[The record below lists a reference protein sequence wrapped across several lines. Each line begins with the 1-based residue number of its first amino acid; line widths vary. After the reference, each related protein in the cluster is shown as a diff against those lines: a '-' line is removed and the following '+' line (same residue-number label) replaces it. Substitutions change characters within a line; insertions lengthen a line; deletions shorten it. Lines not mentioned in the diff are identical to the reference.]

1 MAISEQEI
9 RRRLEKR
16 PKAVVIAKAIRH
28 QDRLKFH
35 IYKTVQ
41 MRYSEAESDFMAFVK
56 NLLTDQKFETFR
68 TLFRYPIV
76 SSPVCELVFKKL
88 SRIFDG
94 QNPTFDYLFYDSS
107 DAADWEAYRFQHL
120 NEPEVWE
127 EKAWKYFKTEINSIL
142 VCDLPSEQKG
152 DKPEPYFYWVR
163 IEDVIDFEAESDG
176 QMRHVIFRSYAG
188 EDETGRRRCN
198 IVVLDDESYRVYED
212 GANGSNGVNGQLGK
226 QLVNNPH
233 DLGYCP
239 AHWFWNDAI
248 DLTEPDVK
256 ESPLTGQ
263 LEHLDWFAFFAT
275 SKKHLDLYGS
285 YPIYSGYEEECD
297 YADPTNGVKCD
308 HGFLKDKD
316 GVWLL
321 DHNGN
326 REKCPKCGKNP
337 LDGAGN
343 FVTVPVPGKDWA
355 GNEIPDMR
363 NPIQMLSADV
373 KSLQFNVSEERRLCD
388 LIINSV
394 VGNDESLINEEAVNE
409 KQVDAGFESQ
419 TNVLYRLKK
428 GWEKIQKWADS
439 TCCRLRYGN
448 AFISCNINYGTRFF
462 LQSVQDLWKS
472 YENAKKQGASE
483 AVLDAI
489 YDQII
494 VTEYRTNPQ
503 QMRRMR
509 ILGDLEPYRH
519 STREEVLNLYK
530 EGVIDEATLKM
541 KTLFSDLVK
550 RFEREN
556 ISILEFGEGM
566 PYDQKIAK
574 IAETMKGYLAD
585 GANGSN
591 GSNGYKKPEGSMNG
605 SIGFKR

>member
-1 MAISEQEI
+1 MAISEQELRERL
-9 RRRLEKR
+9 RRR
-16 PKAVVIAKAIRH
+16 PKAGAIAKAIKH

-35 IYKTVQ
+35 VYKTVQ
-41 MRYSEAESDFMAFVK
+41 MRYSAAETDFMAFVK
-56 NLLTDQKFETFR
+56 NLLTEQKFDMFR

-76 SSPVCELVFKKL
+76 TSPVCELVFKKL

-120 NEPEVWE
+120 DEPEVWE

-142 VCDLPSEQKG
+142 VCDLPREQRSE
-152 DKPEPYFYWVR
+152 KPEPYFYWVR

-176 QMRHVIFRSYAG
+176 QMRFVVFKSFAG
-188 EDETGRRRCN
+188 EDESGKRRYN
-198 IVVLDDESYRVYED
+198 VVVIDDERYRVYDESILQPSTA
-212 GANGSNGVNGQLGK
+212 ANEGFPAPLAD
-226 QLVNNPH
+226 NPH

-263 LEHLDWFAFFAT
+263 LEHLDWYAFFAT

-308 HGFLKDKD
+308 HGYLRGAD
-316 GVWLL
+316 GQWLI

-343 FVTVPVPGKDWA
+343 YVTVPVPGKDWA
-355 GNEIPDMR
+355 GNDIPDMR
-363 NPIQMLSADV
+363 NPIQMLTVDV
-373 KSLQFNVSEERRLCD
+373 KSLDFNVNEQERLRD

-419 TNVLYRLKK
+419 TNVLFRLKK
-428 GWEKIQKWADS
+428 GFEKIQKWADS
-439 TCCRLRYGN
+439 TCCRLRYG
-448 AFISCNINYGTRFF
+448 AGFIDCNINYGTRFF
-462 LQSVQDLWKS
+462 LQSVAELWKN
-472 YENAKKQGASE
+472 YKDAKEQGASE

-519 STREEVLNLYK
+519 LTREEVKALYDAK
-530 EGVIDEATLKM
+530 VIDEATLKEKM
-541 KTLFSDLVK
+541 LFSDLVK

-556 ISILEFGEGM
+556 INVLEFGEGM
-566 PYDQKIAK
+566 PYDKKIEK
-574 IAETMKGYLAD
+574 IAETLKSYVGDTIA
-585 GANGSN
+585 AQQT
-591 GSNGYKKPEGSMNG
+591 K
-605 SIGFKR
+605 

>member
-1 MAISEQEI
+1 MAISEQELRERL
-9 RRRLEKR
+9 RRR
-16 PKAVVIAKAIRH
+16 PKAGAIAKAIKH

-35 IYKTVQ
+35 VYKTVQ
-41 MRYSEAESDFMAFVK
+41 MRYSAAETDFMAFVK
-56 NLLTDQKFETFR
+56 NLLTEQKFDMFR

-76 SSPVCELVFKKL
+76 TSPVCELVFKKL

-120 NEPEVWE
+120 DEPEVWE

-142 VCDLPSEQKG
+142 VCDLPREQRSE
-152 DKPEPYFYWVR
+152 KPEPYFYWVR

-176 QMRHVIFRSYAG
+176 QMRFVVFKSFAG
-188 EDETGRRRCN
+188 EDESGKRRYN
-198 IVVLDDESYRVYED
+198 VVVIDDERYRVYDESVLQP
-212 GANGSNGVNGQLGK
+212 GTAANEGFPAPLAD
-226 QLVNNPH
+226 NPH

-263 LEHLDWFAFFAT
+263 LEHLDWYAFFAT

-308 HGFLKDKD
+308 HGYLRGAD
-316 GVWLL
+316 GQWLI

-343 FVTVPVPGKDWA
+343 YVTVPVPGKDWA
-355 GNEIPDMR
+355 GNDIPDMR
-363 NPIQMLSADV
+363 NPIQMLTVDV
-373 KSLQFNVSEERRLCD
+373 KSLDFNVNEQERLRD

-419 TNVLYRLKK
+419 TNVLFRLKK
-428 GWEKIQKWADS
+428 GFEKIQKWADS
-439 TCCRLRYGN
+439 TCCRLRYG
-448 AFISCNINYGTRFF
+448 AGFIDCNINYGTRFF
-462 LQSVQDLWKS
+462 LQSVAELWKN
-472 YENAKKQGASE
+472 YKDAKEQGASE

-519 STREEVLNLYK
+519 LTREEVKALYDAK
-530 EGVIDEATLKM
+530 VIDEATLKEKM
-541 KTLFSDLVK
+541 LFSDLVK

-556 ISILEFGEGM
+556 INVLEFGEGM
-566 PYDQKIAK
+566 PYDKKIEK
-574 IAETMKGYLAD
+574 IAETLKSYVGDTIA
-585 GANGSN
+585 AQQT
-591 GSNGYKKPEGSMNG
+591 K
-605 SIGFKR
+605 

>member
-1 MAISEQEI
+1 MAITEQEI
-9 RRRLEKR
+9 RKRLERR
-16 PKAVVIAKAIRH
+16 PKAGVIVKAIRH

-41 MRYSEAESDFMAFVK
+41 MRYSAAEADFMAFVK
-56 NLLTDQKFETFR
+56 NLLTEQKFETFR

-107 DAADWEAYRFQHL
+107 DAADWDAYRFNRL

-127 EKAWKYFKTEINSIL
+127 ETAWKYFKTEINSIL
-142 VCDLPSEQKG
+142 VCDLPTEQKG
-152 DKPEPYFYWVR
+152 ERPEPYFYWVR
-163 IEDVIDFEAESDG
+163 IEDVIDFDAESDG
-176 QMRHVIFRSYAG
+176 QMKHVIFKSYAG
-188 EDETGRRRCN
+188 EDDKGRRKCN

-212 GANGSNGVNGQLGK
+212 GRDGFNGSNGANGQLGK
-226 QLVNNPH
+226 LLVENKH

-263 LEHLDWFAFFAT
+263 LEHLDWFAFSAT
-275 SKKHLDLYGS
+275 SGKHLDLYAK

-297 YADPTNGVKCD
+297 YADPNNGVKCD

-316 GVWLL
+316 NHWIY
-321 DHNGN
+321 DRNGN
-326 REKCPKCGKNP
+326 RERCPQCGKNP

-343 FVTVPVPGKDWA
+343 YVTIPIPGKNA
-355 GNEIPDMR
+355 ITGEETFDMR

-373 KSLQFNVSEERRLCD
+373 DCLKFNSEDERRQAD

-419 TNVLYRLKK
+419 TNVLFRLKK
-428 GWEKIQKWADS
+428 GFEKIQRWADS
-439 TCCRLRYGN
+439 TCCRLRYGGG
-448 AFISCNINYGTRFF
+448 FISCNINYGTRFF
-462 LQSVQDLWKS
+462 LQSVADLWKN

-530 EGVIDEATLKM
+530 EGVIDETTLKM

-556 ISILEFGEGM
+556 ISVLEFGEGM

-574 IAETMKGYLAD
+574 IAETMKGYLESQPKSA
-585 GANGSN
+585 ASN
-591 GSNGYKKPEGSMNG
+591 EGNV
-605 SIGFKR
+605 

>member
-1 MAISEQEI
+1 MAISEQELRERL
-9 RRRLEKR
+9 RRR
-16 PKAVVIAKAIRH
+16 PKAGAIAKAIKH

-35 IYKTVQ
+35 VYKTVQ
-41 MRYSEAESDFMAFVK
+41 MRYSAAETDFMAFVK
-56 NLLTDQKFETFR
+56 NLLTEQKFDMFR

-76 SSPVCELVFKKL
+76 TSPVCELVFKKL

-107 DAADWEAYRFQHL
+107 DAADWEAYRFHHL
-120 NEPEVWE
+120 DEPEVWE

-142 VCDLPSEQKG
+142 VCDLPREQRSE
-152 DKPEPYFYWVR
+152 KPEPYFYWVR

-176 QMRHVIFRSYAG
+176 QMRFVVFKSFAG
-188 EDETGRRRCN
+188 EDESGKRRYN
-198 IVVLDDESYRVYED
+198 VVVIDDERYRVYDESVLQPSTA
-212 GANGSNGVNGQLGK
+212 ANEGFPAPLAD
-226 QLVNNPH
+226 NPH

-263 LEHLDWFAFFAT
+263 LEHLDWYAFFAT

-297 YADPTNGVKCD
+297 YADPTNGTKCD
-308 HGFLKDKD
+308 HGYLRGAD
-316 GVWLL
+316 GQWLI

-343 FVTVPVPGKDWA
+343 YVTVPVPGKDWA
-355 GNEIPDMR
+355 GNDIPDMR
-363 NPIQMLSADV
+363 NPIQMLTVDV
-373 KSLQFNVSEERRLCD
+373 KSLDFNVNEQERLRD

-419 TNVLYRLKK
+419 TNVLFRLKK
-428 GWEKIQKWADS
+428 GFEKIQKWADS
-439 TCCRLRYGN
+439 TCCRLRYG
-448 AFISCNINYGTRFF
+448 AGFIDCNINYGTRFF
-462 LQSVQDLWKS
+462 LQSVAELWKN
-472 YENAKKQGASE
+472 YKDAKEQGASE

-519 STREEVLNLYK
+519 LTREEVKALYDAK
-530 EGVIDEATLKM
+530 VIDEATLKEKM
-541 KTLFSDLVK
+541 LFSDLVK

-556 ISILEFGEGM
+556 INVLEFGEGM
-566 PYDQKIAK
+566 PYDKKIEK
-574 IAETMKGYLAD
+574 IAETLKSYVGDTIA
-585 GANGSN
+585 AQQT
-591 GSNGYKKPEGSMNG
+591 K
-605 SIGFKR
+605 

>member
-1 MAISEQEI
+1 MAISEQELRERL
-9 RRRLEKR
+9 RRR
-16 PKAVVIAKAIRH
+16 PKAGAIAKAIKH

-35 IYKTVQ
+35 VYKTVQ
-41 MRYSEAESDFMAFVK
+41 MRYSAAETDFMAFVK
-56 NLLTDQKFETFR
+56 NLLTEQKFDMFR

-76 SSPVCELVFKKL
+76 TSPVCELVFKKL

-120 NEPEVWE
+120 DEPEVWE

-142 VCDLPSEQKG
+142 VCDLPREQRSE
-152 DKPEPYFYWVR
+152 KPEPYFYWVR

-176 QMRHVIFRSYAG
+176 QMRFVVFKSFAG
-188 EDETGRRRCN
+188 EDESGKRRYN
-198 IVVLDDESYRVYED
+198 VVVIDDERYRVYDESVLQSSVAAD
-212 GANGSNGVNGQLGK
+212 GVFPSPLAD
-226 QLVNNPH
+226 NPH

-263 LEHLDWFAFFAT
+263 LEHLDWYAFFAT

-297 YADPTNGVKCD
+297 YADPTNGTKCD
-308 HGFLKDKD
+308 HGYLRGAD
-316 GVWLL
+316 GQWLI

-343 FVTVPVPGKDWA
+343 YVTVPVPGKDWA
-355 GNEIPDMR
+355 GNDIPDMR
-363 NPIQMLSADV
+363 NPIQMLTVDV
-373 KSLQFNVSEERRLCD
+373 KSLDFNVNEQERLRD

-419 TNVLYRLKK
+419 TNVLFRLKK
-428 GWEKIQKWADS
+428 GFEKIQKWADS
-439 TCCRLRYGN
+439 TCCRLRYG
-448 AFISCNINYGTRFF
+448 AGFIDCNINYGTRFF
-462 LQSVQDLWKS
+462 LQSVAELWKN
-472 YENAKKQGASE
+472 YKDAKEQGASE

-519 STREEVLNLYK
+519 LTREEVKALYDAK
-530 EGVIDEATLKM
+530 VIDEATLKEKM
-541 KTLFSDLVK
+541 LFSDLVK

-556 ISILEFGEGM
+556 INVLEFGEGM
-566 PYDQKIAK
+566 PYDKKIEK
-574 IAETMKGYLAD
+574 IAETLKSYVGDTIA
-585 GANGSN
+585 AQQT
-591 GSNGYKKPEGSMNG
+591 K
-605 SIGFKR
+605 

>member
-1 MAISEQEI
+1 MAISEQELRERL
-9 RRRLEKR
+9 RRR
-16 PKAVVIAKAIRH
+16 PKAGAIAKAIKH

-35 IYKTVQ
+35 VYKTVQ
-41 MRYSEAESDFMAFVK
+41 MRYSAAETDFMAFVK
-56 NLLTDQKFETFR
+56 NLLTEQKFDMFR

-76 SSPVCELVFKKL
+76 TSPVCELVFKKL

-120 NEPEVWE
+120 DEPEVWE

-142 VCDLPSEQKG
+142 VCDLPREQRSE
-152 DKPEPYFYWVR
+152 KPEPYFYWVR
-163 IEDVIDFEAESDG
+163 IEDVIDFDAESDG
-176 QMRHVIFRSYAG
+176 QMRFVVFKSFAG
-188 EDETGRRRCN
+188 EDESGKRRYN
-198 IVVLDDESYRVYED
+198 VVVIDDERYRVYDESVLQPSAA
-212 GANGSNGVNGQLGK
+212 ANEGFPAPLAD
-226 QLVNNPH
+226 NPH

-263 LEHLDWFAFFAT
+263 LEHLDWYAFFAT

-308 HGFLKDKD
+308 HGYLRGAD
-316 GVWLL
+316 GQWLI

-343 FVTVPVPGKDWA
+343 YVTVPVPGKDWA
-355 GNEIPDMR
+355 GNDIPDMR
-363 NPIQMLSADV
+363 NPIQMLTVDV
-373 KSLQFNVSEERRLCD
+373 KSLDFNVNEQERLRD

-419 TNVLYRLKK
+419 TNVLFRLKK
-428 GWEKIQKWADS
+428 GFEKIQKWADS
-439 TCCRLRYGN
+439 TCCRLRYG
-448 AFISCNINYGTRFF
+448 AGFIDCNINYGTRFF
-462 LQSVQDLWKS
+462 LQSVAELWKN
-472 YENAKKQGASE
+472 YKDAKEQGASE

-519 STREEVLNLYK
+519 LTREEVKALYDAK
-530 EGVIDEATLKM
+530 VIDEATLKEKM
-541 KTLFSDLVK
+541 LFSDLVK

-556 ISILEFGEGM
+556 INVLEFGEGM
-566 PYDQKIAK
+566 PYDKKIEK
-574 IAETMKGYLAD
+574 IAETLKSYVGDTIA
-585 GANGSN
+585 AQQT
-591 GSNGYKKPEGSMNG
+591 K
-605 SIGFKR
+605 

>member
-1 MAISEQEI
+1 H
-9 RRRLEKR
+9 
-16 PKAVVIAKAIRH
+16 V
-28 QDRLKFH
+28 
-35 IYKTVQ
+35 YKTVQ
-41 MRYSEAESDFMAFVK
+41 MRYSAAETDFMAFVK
-56 NLLTDQKFETFR
+56 NLLTEQKFDMFR

-76 SSPVCELVFKKL
+76 TSPVCELVFKKL

-120 NEPEVWE
+120 DEPEVWE

-142 VCDLPSEQKG
+142 VCDLPREQRSE
-152 DKPEPYFYWVR
+152 KPEPYFYWVR

-176 QMRHVIFRSYAG
+176 QMRFVVFKSFAG
-188 EDETGRRRCN
+188 EDESGKRRYN
-198 IVVLDDESYRVYED
+198 VVVIDDERYRVYDESVLQPSTA
-212 GANGSNGVNGQLGK
+212 ANEGFPAPLAD
-226 QLVNNPH
+226 NPH

-263 LEHLDWFAFFAT
+263 LEHLDWYAFFAT

-297 YADPTNGVKCD
+297 YADPTNGTKCD
-308 HGFLKDKD
+308 HGYLRGAD
-316 GVWLL
+316 GQWLI

-343 FVTVPVPGKDWA
+343 YVTVPVPGKDWA
-355 GNEIPDMR
+355 GNDIPDMR
-363 NPIQMLSADV
+363 NPIQMLTVDV
-373 KSLQFNVSEERRLCD
+373 KSLDFNVNEQERLRD

-419 TNVLYRLKK
+419 TNVLFRLKK
-428 GWEKIQKWADS
+428 GFEKIQKWADS
-439 TCCRLRYGN
+439 TCCRLRYG
-448 AFISCNINYGTRFF
+448 AGFIDCNINYGTRFF
-462 LQSVQDLWKS
+462 LQSVAELWKN
-472 YENAKKQGASE
+472 YKDAKEQGASE

-519 STREEVLNLYK
+519 LTREEVKALYDAK
-530 EGVIDEATLKM
+530 VIDEATLKEKM
-541 KTLFSDLVK
+541 LFSDLVK

-556 ISILEFGEGM
+556 INVLEFGEGM
-566 PYDQKIAK
+566 PYDKKIEK
-574 IAETMKGYLAD
+574 IAETLKSYVGDTIA
-585 GANGSN
+585 AQQT
-591 GSNGYKKPEGSMNG
+591 K
-605 SIGFKR
+605 

>member
-1 MAISEQEI
+1 MAISEQELRERL
-9 RRRLEKR
+9 RRR
-16 PKAVVIAKAIRH
+16 PKAGAIAKAIKH

-35 IYKTVQ
+35 VYKTVQ
-41 MRYSEAESDFMAFVK
+41 MRYSAAETDFMAFVK
-56 NLLTDQKFETFR
+56 NLLTEQKFDMFR

-76 SSPVCELVFKKL
+76 TSPVCELVFKKL

-120 NEPEVWE
+120 DEPEVWE

-142 VCDLPSEQKG
+142 VCDLPREQRSE
-152 DKPEPYFYWVR
+152 KPEPYFYWVR

-176 QMRHVIFRSYAG
+176 QMRFVVFKSFAG
-188 EDETGRRRCN
+188 EDESGKRRYN
-198 IVVLDDESYRVYED
+198 VVVIDDERYRVYDESVLQPSAA
-212 GANGSNGVNGQLGK
+212 ANEGFPAPLAD
-226 QLVNNPH
+226 NPH

-263 LEHLDWFAFFAT
+263 LEHLDWYAFFAT

-297 YADPTNGVKCD
+297 YADPTNGTKCD
-308 HGFLKDKD
+308 HGYLRGAD
-316 GVWLL
+316 GQWLI

-343 FVTVPVPGKDWA
+343 YVTVPVPGKDWA
-355 GNEIPDMR
+355 GNDIPDMR
-363 NPIQMLSADV
+363 NPIQMLTVDV
-373 KSLQFNVSEERRLCD
+373 KSLDFNVNEQERLRD

-419 TNVLYRLKK
+419 TNVLFRLKK
-428 GWEKIQKWADS
+428 GFEKIQKWADS
-439 TCCRLRYGN
+439 TCCRLRYG
-448 AFISCNINYGTRFF
+448 AGFIDCNINYGTRFF
-462 LQSVQDLWKS
+462 LQSVAELWKN
-472 YENAKKQGASE
+472 YKDAKEQGASE

-519 STREEVLNLYK
+519 LTREEVKALYDAK
-530 EGVIDEATLKM
+530 VIDEATLKEKM
-541 KTLFSDLVK
+541 LFSDLVK

-556 ISILEFGEGM
+556 INVLEFGEGM
-566 PYDQKIAK
+566 PYDKKIEK
-574 IAETMKGYLAD
+574 IAETLKSYVGDTIA
-585 GANGSN
+585 AQQT
-591 GSNGYKKPEGSMNG
+591 K
-605 SIGFKR
+605 

>member
-1 MAISEQEI
+1 MAISEQELRERL
-9 RRRLEKR
+9 RRR
-16 PKAVVIAKAIRH
+16 PKAGAIAKAIKH

-35 IYKTVQ
+35 VYKTVQ
-41 MRYSEAESDFMAFVK
+41 MRYSAAETDFMAFVK
-56 NLLTDQKFETFR
+56 NLLTEQKFDMFR

-76 SSPVCELVFKKL
+76 TSPVCELVFKKL

-120 NEPEVWE
+120 DEPEVWE

-142 VCDLPSEQKG
+142 VCDLPREQRSE
-152 DKPEPYFYWVR
+152 KPEPYFYWVR

-176 QMRHVIFRSYAG
+176 QMRFVVFKSFAG
-188 EDETGRRRCN
+188 EDESGKRRYN
-198 IVVLDDESYRVYED
+198 VVVIDDERYRVYDESILQP
-212 GANGSNGVNGQLGK
+212 GMAANEGFPAPLAD
-226 QLVNNPH
+226 NPH

-263 LEHLDWFAFFAT
+263 LEHLDWYAFFAT

-297 YADPTNGVKCD
+297 YADPTNGTKCD
-308 HGFLKDKD
+308 HGYLRGAD
-316 GVWLL
+316 GQWLI

-343 FVTVPVPGKDWA
+343 YVTVPVPGKDWA
-355 GNEIPDMR
+355 GNDIPDMR
-363 NPIQMLSADV
+363 NPIQMLTVDV
-373 KSLQFNVSEERRLCD
+373 KSLDFNVSEQERLRD

-419 TNVLYRLKK
+419 TNVLFRLKK
-428 GWEKIQKWADS
+428 GFEKIQKWADS
-439 TCCRLRYGN
+439 TCCRLRYG
-448 AFISCNINYGTRFF
+448 AGFIDCNINYGTRFF
-462 LQSVQDLWKS
+462 LQSVAELWKN
-472 YENAKKQGASE
+472 YKDAKEQGASE

-509 ILGDLEPYRH
+509 ILGDLELYRH
-519 STREEVLNLYK
+519 STREDVKSLFDA
-530 EGVIDEATLKM
+530 GVIDEATLKM
-541 KTLFSDLVK
+541 KVLFSDLVK

-556 ISILEFGEGM
+556 ISVLEFGEGM

-574 IAETMKGYLAD
+574 IAETMKGYL
-585 GANGSN
+585 N
-591 GSNGYKKPEGSMNG
+591 
-605 SIGFKR
+605 

>member
-1 MAISEQEI
+1 MAISEQELRERL
-9 RRRLEKR
+9 RRR
-16 PKAVVIAKAIRH
+16 PKAGAIAKAIKH

-35 IYKTVQ
+35 VYKTVQ
-41 MRYSEAESDFMAFVK
+41 MRYSAAETDFMAFVK
-56 NLLTDQKFETFR
+56 NLLTEQKFDMFR

-76 SSPVCELVFKKL
+76 TSPVCELVFKKL

-120 NEPEVWE
+120 DEPEVWE

-142 VCDLPSEQKG
+142 VCDLPREQRSE
-152 DKPEPYFYWVR
+152 KPEPYFYWVR

-176 QMRHVIFRSYAG
+176 QMRFVVFKSFAG
-188 EDETGRRRCN
+188 EDESGKRRYN
-198 IVVLDDESYRVYED
+198 VVVIDDERYRVYDESVLQP
-212 GANGSNGVNGQLGK
+212 GTAANEGFPAPLAD
-226 QLVNNPH
+226 NPH

-263 LEHLDWFAFFAT
+263 LEHLDWYAFYST

-308 HGFLKDKD
+308 HGYLRGAD
-316 GVWLL
+316 GQWLI

-343 FVTVPVPGKDWA
+343 YVTVPVPGKDWA
-355 GNEIPDMR
+355 GNDIPDMR
-363 NPIQMLSADV
+363 NPIQMLTVDV
-373 KSLQFNVSEERRLCD
+373 KSLDFNVNEQERLRD

-419 TNVLYRLKK
+419 TNVLFRLKK
-428 GWEKIQKWADS
+428 GFEKIQKWADS
-439 TCCRLRYGN
+439 TCCRLRYG
-448 AFISCNINYGTRFF
+448 AGFIDCNINYGTRFF
-462 LQSVQDLWKS
+462 LQSVAELWKN
-472 YENAKKQGASE
+472 YKDAKEQGASE

-519 STREEVLNLYK
+519 LTREEVKALYDAK
-530 EGVIDEATLKM
+530 VIDEATLKEKM
-541 KTLFSDLVK
+541 LFSDLVK

-556 ISILEFGEGM
+556 INVLEFGEGM
-566 PYDQKIAK
+566 PYDKKIEK
-574 IAETMKGYLAD
+574 IAETLKSYVGDTIA
-585 GANGSN
+585 AQQT
-591 GSNGYKKPEGSMNG
+591 K
-605 SIGFKR
+605 

>member
-1 MAISEQEI
+1 MAISEQELRERL
-9 RRRLEKR
+9 RRR
-16 PKAVVIAKAIRH
+16 PKAGAIAKAIKH

-35 IYKTVQ
+35 VYKTVQ
-41 MRYSEAESDFMAFVK
+41 MRYSAAETDFMAFVK
-56 NLLTDQKFETFR
+56 NLLTEQKFDMFR

-76 SSPVCELVFKKL
+76 TSPVCELVFKKL

-120 NEPEVWE
+120 DEPEVWE

-142 VCDLPSEQKG
+142 VCDLPREQRSE
-152 DKPEPYFYWVR
+152 KPEPYFYWVR

-176 QMRHVIFRSYAG
+176 QMRFVVFKSFAG
-188 EDETGRRRCN
+188 EDESGKRRYN
-198 IVVLDDESYRVYED
+198 VVVIDDERYRVYDESVLQPSAA
-212 GANGSNGVNGQLGK
+212 ANEGFPAPLAD
-226 QLVNNPH
+226 NPH

-263 LEHLDWFAFFAT
+263 LEHLDWYAFFAT

-297 YADPTNGVKCD
+297 YADPTNGTKCD
-308 HGFLKDKD
+308 HGYLRGAD
-316 GVWLL
+316 GQWLI

-343 FVTVPVPGKDWA
+343 YVTVPVPGKDWA
-355 GNEIPDMR
+355 GNDIPDMR
-363 NPIQMLSADV
+363 NPIQMLTVDV
-373 KSLQFNVSEERRLCD
+373 KSLDFNVSEQERLRD

-419 TNVLYRLKK
+419 TNVLFRLKK
-428 GWEKIQKWADS
+428 GFEKIQKWADS
-439 TCCRLRYGN
+439 TCCRLRYG
-448 AFISCNINYGTRFF
+448 AGFIDCNINYGTRFF
-462 LQSVQDLWKS
+462 LQSVAELWKN
-472 YENAKKQGASE
+472 YKDAKEQGASE

-519 STREEVLNLYK
+519 LTREEVKALYDAK
-530 EGVIDEATLKM
+530 VIDEATLKEKM
-541 KTLFSDLVK
+541 LFSDLVK

-556 ISILEFGEGM
+556 INVLEFGEGM
-566 PYDQKIAK
+566 PYDKKIEK
-574 IAETMKGYLAD
+574 IAETLKSYVGDTIA
-585 GANGSN
+585 AQQT
-591 GSNGYKKPEGSMNG
+591 K
-605 SIGFKR
+605 

>member
-1 MAISEQEI
+1 MAISEQELRERL
-9 RRRLEKR
+9 RRR
-16 PKAVVIAKAIRH
+16 PKAGAIAKAIKH

-35 IYKTVQ
+35 VYKTVQ
-41 MRYSEAESDFMAFVK
+41 MRYSAAETDFMAFVK
-56 NLLTDQKFETFR
+56 NLLTEQKFDMFR

-76 SSPVCELVFKKL
+76 TSPVCELVFKKL

-120 NEPEVWE
+120 DEPEVWE

-142 VCDLPSEQKG
+142 VCDLPREQRSE
-152 DKPEPYFYWVR
+152 KPEPYFYWVR

-176 QMRHVIFRSYAG
+176 QMRFVVFKSFAG
-188 EDETGRRRCN
+188 EDESGKRRYN
-198 IVVLDDESYRVYED
+198 VVVIDDERYRVYDETVLQSSTA
-212 GANGSNGVNGQLGK
+212 ANEGFPAPLAD
-226 QLVNNPH
+226 NPH

-263 LEHLDWFAFFAT
+263 LEHLDWYAFFAT

-297 YADPTNGVKCD
+297 YADPTNGTKCD
-308 HGFLKDKD
+308 HGYLRGAD
-316 GVWLL
+316 GQWLI

-343 FVTVPVPGKDWA
+343 YVTVPVPGKDWA
-355 GNEIPDMR
+355 GNDIPDMR
-363 NPIQMLSADV
+363 NPIQMLTVDV
-373 KSLQFNVSEERRLCD
+373 KSLDFNVNEQERLRD

-419 TNVLYRLKK
+419 TNVLFRLKK
-428 GWEKIQKWADS
+428 GFEKIQKWADS
-439 TCCRLRYGN
+439 TCCRLRYG
-448 AFISCNINYGTRFF
+448 AGFIDCNINYGTRFF
-462 LQSVQDLWKS
+462 LQSVAELWKN
-472 YENAKKQGASE
+472 YKDAKEQGASE

-519 STREEVLNLYK
+519 LAREEVKTLYDA
-530 EGVIDEATLKM
+530 GVIDEATLKEKM
-541 KTLFSDLVK
+541 LFSDLVK

-556 ISILEFGEGM
+556 INVLEFGEGM
-566 PYDQKIAK
+566 PYDKKIEK
-574 IAETMKGYLAD
+574 IAETLKSYVEV
-585 GANGSN
+585 NIN
-591 GSNGYKKPEGSMNG
+591 PKK
-605 SIGFKR
+605 

>member
-1 MAISEQEI
+1 MAISEQELRERL
-9 RRRLEKR
+9 RRR
-16 PKAVVIAKAIRH
+16 PKAGAIDKAIKH

-35 IYKTVQ
+35 VYKTVQ
-41 MRYSEAESDFMAFVK
+41 MRYSAAETDFMAFVK
-56 NLLTDQKFETFR
+56 NLLTEQKFDMFR

-76 SSPVCELVFKKL
+76 TSPVCELVFKKL

-120 NEPEVWE
+120 DEPEVWE

-142 VCDLPSEQKG
+142 VCDLPREQRSE
-152 DKPEPYFYWVR
+152 KPEPYFYWVR

-176 QMRHVIFRSYAG
+176 QMRFVVFKSFAG
-188 EDETGRRRCN
+188 EDESGKRRYN
-198 IVVLDDESYRVYED
+198 VVVIDDDRYRVYDESILQPSTA
-212 GANGSNGVNGQLGK
+212 ANEGFPAPLAD
-226 QLVNNPH
+226 NPH

-263 LEHLDWFAFFAT
+263 LEHLDWYAFFAT

-297 YADPTNGVKCD
+297 YADPTNGTKCD
-308 HGFLKDKD
+308 HGYLRGAD
-316 GVWLL
+316 GQWLI
-321 DHNGN
+321 DRNGN

-343 FVTVPVPGKDWA
+343 YVTVPVPGKDWA
-355 GNEIPDMR
+355 GNDIPDMR
-363 NPIQMLSADV
+363 NPIQMLTVDV
-373 KSLQFNVSEERRLCD
+373 KSLDFNVNEQERLRD

-419 TNVLYRLKK
+419 TNVLFRLKK
-428 GWEKIQKWADS
+428 GFEKIQKWADS
-439 TCCRLRYGN
+439 TCCRLRYG
-448 AFISCNINYGTRFF
+448 AGFIDCNINYGTRFF
-462 LQSVQDLWKS
+462 LQSVAELWKN
-472 YENAKKQGASE
+472 YKDAKEQGASE

-519 STREEVLNLYK
+519 LTREEVKALYDAK
-530 EGVIDEATLKM
+530 VIDEATLKEKM
-541 KTLFSDLVK
+541 LFSDLVK

-556 ISILEFGEGM
+556 INVLEFGEGM
-566 PYDQKIAK
+566 PYDKKIEK
-574 IAETMKGYLAD
+574 IAETLKSYVEV
-585 GANGSN
+585 NIN
-591 GSNGYKKPEGSMNG
+591 PKK
-605 SIGFKR
+605 

>member
-1 MAISEQEI
+1 MGITEQDI
-9 RRRLEKR
+9 RKRLERR
-16 PKAVVIAKAIRH
+16 PKADVIVKAIRH

-35 IYKTVQ
+35 IYKTMQ
-41 MRYSEAESDFMAFVK
+41 MRYSAAEADFMAFVK
-56 NLLTDQKFETFR
+56 NLLTEQKFETFR

-76 SSPVCELVFKKL
+76 SSSVCELVFKKL

-94 QNPTFDYLFYDSS
+94 QNPTFDYLFFDSS
-107 DAADWEAYRFQHL
+107 DAADWEAYRFNRL

-142 VCDLPSEQKG
+142 VCDLPTEQKG
-152 DKPEPYFYWVR
+152 ERPEPYFYWVR

-176 QMRHVIFRSYAG
+176 QMKHVIFKSYDG
-188 EDETGRRRCN
+188 EDDMGRRKCKV
-198 IVVLDDESYRVYED
+198 VVLDDERYRVYDESVLQPRV
-212 GANGSNGVNGQLGK
+212 AENGTMPEP
-226 QLVNNPH
+226 LVNNPH

-248 DLTEPDVK
+248 DLTEPDIK

-263 LEHLDWFAFFAT
+263 LEHLDWFAFSAT
-275 SKKHLDLYGS
+275 SGKHLSLYAK

-297 YADPTNGVKCD
+297 YADPTNGVRCD

-316 GVWLL
+316 GHWLI
-321 DHNGN
+321 DRNGN
-326 REKCPKCGKNP
+326 REKCPQCGKNP

-363 NPIQMLSADV
+363 NPIQMLAADV
-373 KSLQFNVSEERRLCD
+373 DCLKFNSEDERKQAD

-419 TNVLYRLKK
+419 TNVLFRLKK

-439 TCCRLRYGN
+439 TCCYLRYGKGY
-448 AFISCNINYGTRFF
+448 IGCNINYGTRFF
-462 LQSVQDLWKS
+462 LQSVDELWKN
-472 YENAKKQGASE
+472 YENAKKQGAGE

-509 ILGDLEPYRH
+509 ILGDLEPYHH
-519 STREEVLNLYK
+519 STREEVK
-530 EGVIDEATLKM
+530 ELFDAGVIDEATLKM
-541 KTLFSDLVK
+541 KVLFSDLVK

-556 ISILEFGEGM
+556 ISVLEFGEGM

-574 IAETMKGYLAD
+574 IEETMRGYI
-585 GANGSN
+585 NGIA
-591 GSNGYKKPEGSMNG
+591 K
-605 SIGFKR
+605 

>member
-1 MAISEQEI
+1 MAISEQELRERL
-9 RRRLEKR
+9 RRR
-16 PKAVVIAKAIRH
+16 PKAGAIAKAIKH

-35 IYKTVQ
+35 VYKTVQ
-41 MRYSEAESDFMAFVK
+41 MRYSAAETDFMAFVK
-56 NLLTDQKFETFR
+56 NLLTEQKFDMFR

-76 SSPVCELVFKKL
+76 TSPVCELVFKKL

-120 NEPEVWE
+120 DEPEVWE

-142 VCDLPSEQKG
+142 VCDLPREQRSE
-152 DKPEPYFYWVR
+152 KPEPYFYWVR

-176 QMRHVIFRSYAG
+176 QMRFVVFKSFAG
-188 EDETGRRRCN
+188 EDESGKRRYN
-198 IVVLDDESYRVYED
+198 VVVIDDERYRVYDESVLQPSAA
-212 GANGSNGVNGQLGK
+212 ANEGFPAPLAD
-226 QLVNNPH
+226 NPH

-263 LEHLDWFAFFAT
+263 LEHLDWYAFFAT

-308 HGFLKDKD
+308 HGYLRGAD
-316 GVWLL
+316 GQWLI

-343 FVTVPVPGKDWA
+343 YVTVPVPGKDWA
-355 GNEIPDMR
+355 GNDIPDMR
-363 NPIQMLSADV
+363 NPIQMLTVDV
-373 KSLQFNVSEERRLCD
+373 KSLDFNVNEQERLRD

-419 TNVLYRLKK
+419 TNVLFRLKK
-428 GWEKIQKWADS
+428 GFEKIQKWADS
-439 TCCRLRYGN
+439 TCCRLRYG
-448 AFISCNINYGTRFF
+448 AGFIDCNINYGTRFF
-462 LQSVQDLWKS
+462 LQSVAELWKN
-472 YENAKKQGASE
+472 YKDAKEQGASE

-519 STREEVLNLYK
+519 LTREEVKALYDAK
-530 EGVIDEATLKM
+530 VIDEATLKEKM
-541 KTLFSDLVK
+541 LFSDLVK

-556 ISILEFGEGM
+556 INVLEFGEGM
-566 PYDQKIAK
+566 PYDKKIEK
-574 IAETMKGYLAD
+574 IAETLKSYVGDTIA
-585 GANGSN
+585 AQQT
-591 GSNGYKKPEGSMNG
+591 K
-605 SIGFKR
+605 

>member
-1 MAISEQEI
+1 MVSEQEI
-9 RRRLEKR
+9 RERLERR
-16 PKAVVIAKAIRH
+16 PKDGAILKAIRH

-35 IYKTVQ
+35 ICETVQ
-41 MRYSEAESDFMAFVK
+41 MRYSAAETDFMALVK
-56 NLLTDQKFETFR
+56 NLLTEQKFETFR

-76 SSPVCELVFKKL
+76 SSPVCDLVFKKL

-94 QNPTFDYLFYDSS
+94 QNPTFDYLFYDST
-107 DAADWEAYRFQHL
+107 DTADWEAYRFKVL

-127 EKAWKYFKTEINSIL
+127 EKAWNYFKTEINSIL
-142 VCDLPSEQKG
+142 VCDLPTEQKG

-176 QMRHVIFRSYAG
+176 QMKHVIFKSYAG
-188 EDETGRRRCN
+188 EDEKGRRRYN
-198 IVVLDDESYRVYED
+198 VVVLDDKSYRVYDERILQFSTAENE
-212 GANGSNGVNGQLGK
+212 GLPK
-226 QLVNNPH
+226 PFVNNPH

-239 AHWFWNDAI
+239 AHWFWSDAI

-256 ESPLTGQ
+256 KSPLTGQ
-263 LEHLDWFAFFAT
+263 LERLDWFAFSAT
-275 SKKHLDLYGS
+275 SGKHLSLYAK

-297 YADPTNGVKCD
+297 YADPNSGVKCD
-308 HGFLKDKD
+308 HGYLRDKD
-316 GVWLL
+316 GVWLI

-373 KSLQFNVSEERRLCD
+373 NCLKFNSEDERKQAD

-394 VGNDESLINEEAVNE
+394 VGNDENLINEEAVNE

-428 GWEKIQKWADS
+428 GWEKIQKWVDA

-448 AFISCNINYGTRFF
+448 GFIDCNINYGTRFF
-462 LQSVQDLWKS
+462 LQSVADLWKN

-483 AVLDAI
+483 AMLDAI

-519 STREEVLNLYK
+519 STREEVLNLFK
-530 EGVIDEATLKM
+530 EGVIDESTLKM

-556 ISILEFGEGM
+556 ISVLEFGEGI

-574 IAETMKGYLAD
+574 IAETMKGYLESQPGTA
-585 GANGSN
+585 ASN
-591 GSNGYKKPEGSMNG
+591 ERN
-605 SIGFKR
+605 IV

>member
-1 MAISEQEI
+1 MAITEQEI
-9 RRRLEKR
+9 RERLRRR
-16 PKAVVIAKAIRH
+16 PKAGAIAKAIRH

-35 IYKTVQ
+35 VYKTVQ
-41 MRYSEAESDFMAFVK
+41 MRYSQAEADFMAFVR
-56 NLLTDQKFETFR
+56 NLLTEQKYETFR
-68 TLFRYPIV
+68 SLFRYPVV

-107 DAADWEAYRFQHL
+107 DAADWEAYRFKRL

-127 EKAWKYFKTEINSIL
+127 ETAWKYFKTEINSIL
-142 VCDLPSEQKG
+142 VCDLPMEQRG
-152 DKPEPYFYWVR
+152 ERPEPYFYWVR
-163 IEDVIDFEAESDG
+163 IEDVLDFEAEADG
-176 QMRHVIFRSYAG
+176 QMRHVVFRSYAG
-188 EDETGRRRCN
+188 EDASGKRRCRI
-198 IVVLDDESYRVYED
+198 IVIDDERYRVYEEGSD
-212 GANGSNGVNGQLGK
+212 GAGGLLGVRIADNA
-226 QLVNNPH
+226 H

-263 LEHLDWFAFFAT
+263 LERLDWYAFFAT

-297 YADPTNGVKCD
+297 YADPNNGVKCD
-308 HGFLKDKD
+308 HGYLRGDD
-316 GVWLL
+316 GQWLI
-321 DHNGN
+321 DRNGN
-326 REKCPKCGKNP
+326 RERCPKCGKNP

-343 FVTVPVPGKDWA
+343 FITIPVPGKDWA
-355 GNEIPDMR
+355 GNETPDMR
-363 NPIQMLSADV
+363 NPIQMLTVDV
-373 KSLQFNVSEERRLCD
+373 RSLQYNVDEEQRLCD
-388 LIINSV
+388 FIINSV
-394 VGNDESLINEEAVNE
+394 VGNDENLVNEEAVNE

-419 TNVLYRLKK
+419 TNVLIRLKK

-439 TCCRLRYGN
+439 TCCLLRYGKSFVS
-448 AFISCNINYGTRFF
+448 ANINYGTRFF
-462 LQSVQDLWKS
+462 LQSVEELWKK
-472 YENAKKQGASE
+472 YENAKSQGASE

-503 QMRRMR
+503 QLRRMR

-519 STREEVLNLYK
+519 ATRDEVKGLYDAK
-530 EGVIDEATLKM
+530 VIDLATLKT
-541 KTLFSDLVK
+541 KLQFSDLVK

-556 ISILEFGEGM
+556 INILEFGEGM
-566 PYDQKIAK
+566 PYEKKIEK
-574 IAETMKGYLAD
+574 IAETMRGYVE
-585 GANGSN
+585 N
-591 GSNGYKKPEGSMNG
+591 
-605 SIGFKR
+605 

>member
-1 MAISEQEI
+1 MAISEQELRERL
-9 RRRLEKR
+9 RRR
-16 PKAVVIAKAIRH
+16 PKAGAIAKAIKH

-35 IYKTVQ
+35 VYKTVQ
-41 MRYSEAESDFMAFVK
+41 MRYSAAETDFMAFVK
-56 NLLTDQKFETFR
+56 NLLTEQKFDMFR

-76 SSPVCELVFKKL
+76 TSPVCELVFKKL

-120 NEPEVWE
+120 DEPEVWE

-142 VCDLPSEQKG
+142 VCDLPREQRSE
-152 DKPEPYFYWVR
+152 KPEPYFYWVR

-176 QMRHVIFRSYAG
+176 QMRFVVFKSFAG
-188 EDETGRRRCN
+188 EDESGKRRYN
-198 IVVLDDESYRVYED
+198 VVVIDDERYRVYDESVLQPSAA
-212 GANGSNGVNGQLGK
+212 ANEGFPAPLAD
-226 QLVNNPH
+226 NPH

-263 LEHLDWFAFFAT
+263 LEHLDWYAFFAT

-297 YADPTNGVKCD
+297 YADPTNGTKCD
-308 HGFLKDKD
+308 HGYLRGAD
-316 GVWLL
+316 GQWLI

-343 FVTVPVPGKDWA
+343 YVTVPVPGKDWA
-355 GNEIPDMR
+355 GNDIPDMR
-363 NPIQMLSADV
+363 NPIQMLTVDV
-373 KSLQFNVSEERRLCD
+373 KSLDFNVNEQERLRD

-419 TNVLYRLKK
+419 TNVLFRLKK
-428 GWEKIQKWADS
+428 GFEKIQKWADS
-439 TCCRLRYGN
+439 TCCRLRYG
-448 AFISCNINYGTRFF
+448 AGFIDCNINYGTRFF
-462 LQSVQDLWKS
+462 LQSVAELWKN
-472 YENAKKQGASE
+472 YKDAKEQGASE

-519 STREEVLNLYK
+519 LTREEVKALYDAK
-530 EGVIDEATLKM
+530 VIDEATLKEKM
-541 KTLFSDLVK
+541 LFSDLVR

-556 ISILEFGEGM
+556 INVLEFGEGM
-566 PYDQKIAK
+566 PYDKKIEK
-574 IAETMKGYLAD
+574 IAETLKSYVGQPSTAALET
-585 GANGSN
+585 
-591 GSNGYKKPEGSMNG
+591 K
-605 SIGFKR
+605 

>member
-1 MAISEQEI
+1 MAISEQELRERL
-9 RRRLEKR
+9 RRR
-16 PKAVVIAKAIRH
+16 PKAGAIAKAIKH

-35 IYKTVQ
+35 VYKTVQ
-41 MRYSEAESDFMAFVK
+41 MRYSAAETDFMAFVK
-56 NLLTDQKFETFR
+56 NLLTEQKFDMFR

-76 SSPVCELVFKKL
+76 TSPVCELVFKKL

-120 NEPEVWE
+120 DEPEVWE

-142 VCDLPSEQKG
+142 VCDLPREQRSE
-152 DKPEPYFYWVR
+152 KPEPYFYWVR

-176 QMRHVIFRSYAG
+176 QMRFVVFKSFAG
-188 EDETGRRRCN
+188 EDESGKRRYN
-198 IVVLDDESYRVYED
+198 VVVIDDERYRVYDESVLQPSAA
-212 GANGSNGVNGQLGK
+212 ANEGFPASLAD
-226 QLVNNPH
+226 NPH

-263 LEHLDWFAFFAT
+263 LEHLDWYAFFAT

-297 YADPTNGVKCD
+297 YADPTNGTKCD
-308 HGFLKDKD
+308 HGYLRGAD
-316 GVWLL
+316 GQWLI

-343 FVTVPVPGKDWA
+343 YVTVPVPGKDWA
-355 GNEIPDMR
+355 GNDIPDMR
-363 NPIQMLSADV
+363 NPIQMLTVDV
-373 KSLQFNVSEERRLCD
+373 KSLDFNVNEQERLRD

-409 KQVDAGFESQ
+409 KQVDAGFERQ
-419 TNVLYRLKK
+419 TNVLFRLKK
-428 GWEKIQKWADS
+428 GFEKIQKWADS
-439 TCCRLRYGN
+439 TCCRLRYG
-448 AFISCNINYGTRFF
+448 AGFIDCNINYGTRFF
-462 LQSVQDLWKS
+462 LQSVAELWKN
-472 YENAKKQGASE
+472 YKDAKEQGASE

-519 STREEVLNLYK
+519 LTREEVKALYDAK
-530 EGVIDEATLKM
+530 VIDEATLKEKM
-541 KTLFSDLVK
+541 LFSDLVK

-556 ISILEFGEGM
+556 INVLEFGEGM
-566 PYDQKIAK
+566 PYDKKIEK
-574 IAETMKGYLAD
+574 IAETLKSYVGDTIA
-585 GANGSN
+585 AQQT
-591 GSNGYKKPEGSMNG
+591 K
-605 SIGFKR
+605 

>member
-1 MAISEQEI
+1 MAISEQELRERL
-9 RRRLEKR
+9 RRR
-16 PKAVVIAKAIRH
+16 PKAGAIAKAIKH

-35 IYKTVQ
+35 VYKTVQ
-41 MRYSEAESDFMAFVK
+41 MRYSAAETDFMAFVK
-56 NLLTDQKFETFR
+56 NLLTEQKFDMFR

-76 SSPVCELVFKKL
+76 TSPVCELVFKKL

-120 NEPEVWE
+120 DEPEVWE

-142 VCDLPSEQKG
+142 VCDLPREQRSE
-152 DKPEPYFYWVR
+152 KPEPYFYWVR

-176 QMRHVIFRSYAG
+176 QMRFVVFKSFAG
-188 EDETGRRRCN
+188 EDESGKRRYN
-198 IVVLDDESYRVYED
+198 VVVIDDERYRVYDESILQPSTA
-212 GANGSNGVNGQLGK
+212 ANEGFPAPLAD
-226 QLVNNPH
+226 NPH

-263 LEHLDWFAFFAT
+263 LEHLDWYAFFAT

-297 YADPTNGVKCD
+297 YADPTNGTKCD
-308 HGFLKDKD
+308 HGYLRGAD
-316 GVWLL
+316 GQWLI

-343 FVTVPVPGKDWA
+343 YVTVPVPGKDWA
-355 GNEIPDMR
+355 GNDIPDMR
-363 NPIQMLSADV
+363 NPIQMLTVDV
-373 KSLQFNVSEERRLCD
+373 KSLDFNVNEQERLRD

-419 TNVLYRLKK
+419 TNVLFRLKK
-428 GWEKIQKWADS
+428 GFEKIQKWADS
-439 TCCRLRYGN
+439 TCCRLRYG
-448 AFISCNINYGTRFF
+448 AGFIDCNINYGTRFF
-462 LQSVQDLWKS
+462 LQSVAELWKN
-472 YENAKKQGASE
+472 YKDAKEQGASE

-519 STREEVLNLYK
+519 LTREEVKALYDAK
-530 EGVIDEATLKM
+530 VIDEATLKEKM
-541 KTLFSDLVK
+541 LFSDLVK

-556 ISILEFGEGM
+556 INVLEFGEGM
-566 PYDQKIAK
+566 PYDKKIEK
-574 IAETMKGYLAD
+574 IAETLKSYVGDTIA
-585 GANGSN
+585 AQQT
-591 GSNGYKKPEGSMNG
+591 K
-605 SIGFKR
+605 

>member
-1 MAISEQEI
+1 MAISEQELKERL
-9 RRRLEKR
+9 RRR
-16 PKAVVIAKAIRH
+16 PKAGAIAKAIKH

-35 IYKTVQ
+35 VYKTVQ
-41 MRYSEAESDFMAFVK
+41 MRYSAAETDFMAFVK
-56 NLLTDQKFETFR
+56 NLLTEQKFDMFR

-76 SSPVCELVFKKL
+76 TSPVCELVFKKL

-120 NEPEVWE
+120 DEPEVWE

-142 VCDLPSEQKG
+142 VCDLPREQRSE
-152 DKPEPYFYWVR
+152 KPEPYFYWVR

-176 QMRHVIFRSYAG
+176 QMRFVVFKSFAG
-188 EDETGRRRCN
+188 EDESGKRRYN
-198 IVVLDDESYRVYED
+198 VVVIDDERYRVYDESVLQPSAA
-212 GANGSNGVNGQLGK
+212 ANEGFPAPLAD
-226 QLVNNPH
+226 NPH

-263 LEHLDWFAFFAT
+263 LEHLDWYAFFAT

-297 YADPTNGVKCD
+297 YADPTNGTKCD
-308 HGFLKDKD
+308 HGYLRGAD
-316 GVWLL
+316 GQWLI

-343 FVTVPVPGKDWA
+343 YVTVPVPGKDWA
-355 GNEIPDMR
+355 GNDIPDMR
-363 NPIQMLSADV
+363 NPIQMLTVDV
-373 KSLQFNVSEERRLCD
+373 KSLDFNVSEQERLRD

-419 TNVLYRLKK
+419 TNVLFRLKK
-428 GWEKIQKWADS
+428 GFEKIQKWADS
-439 TCCRLRYGN
+439 TCCRLRYG
-448 AFISCNINYGTRFF
+448 AGFIDCNINYGTRFF
-462 LQSVQDLWKS
+462 LQSVAELWKN
-472 YENAKKQGASE
+472 YKDAKEQGASE

-519 STREEVLNLYK
+519 LTREEVKALYDA
-530 EGVIDEATLKM
+530 GVIDEATLKEKM
-541 KTLFSDLVK
+541 LFSDLVK

-556 ISILEFGEGM
+556 INVLEFGEGM
-566 PYDQKIAK
+566 PYDKKIEK
-574 IAETMKGYLAD
+574 IAETLKSYVGDTIA
-585 GANGSN
+585 AQQT
-591 GSNGYKKPEGSMNG
+591 K
-605 SIGFKR
+605 

>member
-1 MAISEQEI
+1 MAISEQELKERL
-9 RRRLEKR
+9 RRR
-16 PKAVVIAKAIRH
+16 PKAGAIAKAIKH

-35 IYKTVQ
+35 VYKTVQ
-41 MRYSEAESDFMAFVK
+41 MRYSAAETDFMAFVK
-56 NLLTDQKFETFR
+56 NLLTEQKFDMFR

-76 SSPVCELVFKKL
+76 TSPVCELVFKKL

-120 NEPEVWE
+120 DEPEVWE

-142 VCDLPSEQKG
+142 VCDLPREQRSE
-152 DKPEPYFYWVR
+152 KPEPYFYWVR

-176 QMRHVIFRSYAG
+176 KRRYNVVVI
-188 EDETGRRRCN
+188 
-198 IVVLDDESYRVYED
+198 DDERYRVYDESVLQPSAA
-212 GANGSNGVNGQLGK
+212 ANEGFPAPLAD
-226 QLVNNPH
+226 NPH

-263 LEHLDWFAFFAT
+263 LEHLDWYAFFAT

-297 YADPTNGVKCD
+297 YADPTNGTKCD
-308 HGFLKDKD
+308 HGYLRGAD
-316 GVWLL
+316 GQWLI
-321 DHNGN
+321 DRNGN

-343 FVTVPVPGKDWA
+343 YVTVPVPGKDWA
-355 GNEIPDMR
+355 GNDIPDMR
-363 NPIQMLSADV
+363 NPIQMLTVDV
-373 KSLQFNVSEERRLCD
+373 KSLDFNVNEQERLRD

-419 TNVLYRLKK
+419 TNVLFRLKK
-428 GWEKIQKWADS
+428 GFEKIQKWADS
-439 TCCRLRYGN
+439 TCCRLRYG
-448 AFISCNINYGTRFF
+448 AGFIDCNINYGTRFF
-462 LQSVQDLWKS
+462 LQSVAELWKN
-472 YENAKKQGASE
+472 YKDAKEQGASE

-519 STREEVLNLYK
+519 LTREEVKALYDAK
-530 EGVIDEATLKM
+530 VIDEATLKEKM
-541 KTLFSDLVK
+541 LFSDLVK

-556 ISILEFGEGM
+556 INVLEFGEGM
-566 PYDQKIAK
+566 PYDKKIEK
-574 IAETMKGYLAD
+574 IAETLKSYVGDTIA
-585 GANGSN
+585 AQQT
-591 GSNGYKKPEGSMNG
+591 K
-605 SIGFKR
+605 

>member
-1 MAISEQEI
+1 MITEQEI
-9 RRRLEKR
+9 RERLERR
-16 PKAVVIAKAIRH
+16 PKAGVIMKAIRH

-41 MRYSEAESDFMAFVK
+41 MRYSEAEADFMAFVK
-56 NLLTDQKFETFR
+56 NLLTEQKFETFR

-107 DAADWEAYRFQHL
+107 DAADWEAYRFKRL

-142 VCDLPSEQKG
+142 VCDLPTEQKG
-152 DKPEPYFYWVR
+152 ERPEPYFYWVR

-176 QMRHVIFRSYAG
+176 QMKHVIFKSYAG
-188 EDETGRRRCN
+188 EDDMGRRKCN
-198 IVVLDDESYRVYED
+198 VVVLDDESYRVYDESVLRSVFQP
-212 GANGSNGVNGQLGK
+212 GSAENVVMPEPF
-226 QLVNNPH
+226 VNNKH

-297 YADPTNGVKCD
+297 YADPTNGTKCD
-308 HGFLKDKD
+308 HGYLRGAD
-316 GVWLL
+316 GQWLI

-343 FVTVPVPGKDWA
+343 YVTVPVPGKDWA
-355 GNEIPDMR
+355 GNDIPDMR
-363 NPIQMLSADV
+363 NPIQMLTVDV
-373 KSLQFNVSEERRLCD
+373 KSLDFNVNEQERLRD

-419 TNVLYRLKK
+419 TNVLFRLKK
-428 GWEKIQKWADS
+428 GFEKIQKWADS
-439 TCCRLRYGN
+439 TCCRLRYG
-448 AFISCNINYGTRFF
+448 AGFIDCNINYGTRFF
-462 LQSVQDLWKS
+462 LQSVAELWKN
-472 YENAKKQGASE
+472 YKDAKEQGASE

-519 STREEVLNLYK
+519 LTREEVKALYDAK
-530 EGVIDEATLKM
+530 VIDEATLKEKM
-541 KTLFSDLVK
+541 LFSDLVK

-556 ISILEFGEGM
+556 INVLEFGEGM
-566 PYDQKIAK
+566 PYDKKIEK
-574 IAETMKGYLAD
+574 IAETLKSYVGDTIA
-585 GANGSN
+585 AQQT
-591 GSNGYKKPEGSMNG
+591 K
-605 SIGFKR
+605 